1 MRKRILAT
9 ITVILLAVA
18 LAQDAPNATL
28 DIRLSIVETRLS
40 RLESDVA
47 GLAVVP
53 SQLTRIQA
61 QLEALTERSSGNS
74 NVLQQLAMTVVV
86 ALLTGGIGLMIGRNR
101 TNGGK

>member
-74 NVLQQLAMTVVV
+74 SVLQTVGLGIIMSVV
-86 ALLTGGIGLMIGRNR
+86 TGEHVGTLV
-101 TNGGK
+101 TNA

>member
-74 NVLQQLAMTVVV
+74 SVLQTVGLGIIMSVV
-86 ALLTGGIGLMIGRNR
+86 TGVVSFGLGR
-101 TNGGK
+101 KSQK

>member
-1 MRKRILAT
+1 MVKRTALL
-9 ITVILLAVA
+9 TVVLLALTASV
-18 LAQDAPNATL
+18 AQDAPPATL

-74 NVLQQLAMTVVV
+74 SVLQTVGLGIIMSVITGTISYAM
-86 ALLTGGIGLMIGRNR
+86 GRKSQ
-101 TNGGK
+101 TK